1 MKFAHLSDCHIGGWR
16 EDSLRDI
23 NLKSFEWAVDI
34 CIKEHVG
41 FVIIAGDLF
50 DTALPSIEILKST
63 AKILNKLK
71 DFYIPIYLIPGSHD
85 FSASGKT
92 MLDVLE
98 NAGLV
103 TNVMK
108 FNNNKLDFTIDKTG
122 VKLAGMF
129 GKKGGLEVY
138 DYATLDKT
146 NLESES
152 GFKIFL
158 FHTLLDE
165 LKDYNFEKIESES
178 ISILPKGFNYYAGG
192 HPHFVYSKYHKDYGV
207 MAYPGP
213 LYPNNFQELE
223 KLKHGGFFIVDVENN
238 NLSSRHIPLKVV
250 DVISYFFNA
259 ENKSPKDIEND
270 IISKIVDFDN
280 KIVTIRIEGCL
291 SSGKVSDINF
301 KYISEY
307 FSKAYF
313 VLKNTSK
320 LVTKDFQEI
329 KADNRNIDDIESSIV
344 KDHKSQSIFDES
356 KVLEIM
362 KSLDREKFDGE
373 KNSDFESRIIKEVS
387 SIIELW

>member
-1 MKFAHLSDCHIGGWR
+1 MKFAHFSDCHIGGWR

-23 NLKSFEWAVDI
+23 NLKSFELAVDI
-34 CIKEHVG
+34 CINEHIG

-50 DTALPSIEILKST
+50 DTALPSIDILKST

-71 DFYIPIYLIPGSHD
+71 DFDIPIYIIPGSHD

-98 NAGLV
+98 NTGLV
-103 TNVMK
+103 HNVMK
-108 FNNNKLDFTIDKTG
+108 FNNNKLEFTTDRTG

-129 GKKGGLEVY
+129 GRKGGLETY
-138 DYATLDKT
+138 DYANLDKE
-146 NLESES
+146 NLETES

-158 FHTLLDE
+158 FHTLLEE
-165 LKDYNFEKIESES
+165 LKNYSFENIESES

-192 HPHFVYSKYHKDYGV
+192 HPHFVYSRYHENYGV

-238 NLSSRHIPLKVV
+238 NITSNHIPLNVV
-250 DVISYFFNA
+250 DVISYFINA
-259 ENKSPKDIEND
+259 ENMTPKDVEND
-270 IISKIVDFDN
+270 ILSKVIDFDN

-291 SSGKVSDINF
+291 KSGKVSDINF
-301 KYISEY
+301 KYINESL
-307 FSKAYF
+307 SKAYH

-329 KADNRNIDDIESSIV
+329 KADNRNIDDIEISIV
-344 KDHKSQSIFDES
+344 KDHQDQSFIEES
-356 KVLEIM
+356 KIMNIM
-362 KSLDREKFDGE
+362 KCLDKEKFDGE

-387 SIIELW
+387 SIIEL